1 MEARLDCAG
10 SARPRAT
17 AESIFIRMCGP
28 ETGEAAIPD
37 LLAIARAALIG
48 EAKHLSG
55 GCPVIGLMPL
65 GDLFEDH

>member
-10 SARPRAT
+10 SSRPRAT

-28 ETGEAAIPD
+28 ETGEVAFLTLWR
-37 LLAIARAALIG
+37 LLAPRFIG
-48 EAKHLSG
+48 EAKHLN

-65 GDLFEDH
+65 GDLFENH